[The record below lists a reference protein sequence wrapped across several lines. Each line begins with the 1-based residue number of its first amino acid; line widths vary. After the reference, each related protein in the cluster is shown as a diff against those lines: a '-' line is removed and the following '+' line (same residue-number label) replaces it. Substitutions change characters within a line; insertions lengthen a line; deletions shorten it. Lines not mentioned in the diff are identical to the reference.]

1 MKKREL
7 IIACAAITTGA
18 GCTSLAD
25 DNDRE
30 PNRETLVKNGPGEYP
45 HEIRAVNSS
54 KESIELT
61 VTVDLED
68 KQIHEGTF
76 TISSAVEEIVMG
88 ITKESL
94 PDGEDN
100 IVVRAT
106 TADGQE
112 TTTGHN
118 VNKCLGN
125 FLIEYTEDKKLK
137 STYSIC

>member
-7 IIACAAITTGA
+7 IIACAGITTGA
-18 GCTSLAD
+18 GCTSAVD
-25 DNDRE
+25 DDDKEINK
-30 PNRETLVKNGPGEYP
+30 ETLVKDGPGEYP
-45 HEIRAVNSS
+45 HEIEAVNRS

-61 VTVDLED
+61 VTVELEG

-76 TISSAVEEIVMG
+76 TISPGAEEVVMG
-88 ITKESL
+88 IIKKSL

-100 IVVRAT
+100 IVLRAT

-112 TTTGHN
+112 TTTGHI
-118 VNKCLGN
+118 VNECLGN
-125 FLIEYTEDKKLK
+125 FLIGYTEDRKLD

>member
-7 IIACAAITTGA
+7 IIACAGITTGA
-18 GCTSLAD
+18 GCTSAVD
-25 DNDRE
+25 DDDKEINK
-30 PNRETLVKNGPGEYP
+30 ETLVKDGPGEYP
-45 HEIRAVNSS
+45 HEIRAENRS
-54 KESIELT
+54 KESIELMIT
-61 VTVDLED
+61 AELEG
-68 KQIHEGTF
+68 KQIHEGIF
-76 TISSAVEEIVMG
+76 TISSGAEEVVMG
-88 ITKESL
+88 ITKKSL

-100 IVVRAT
+100 VVLRAT

-125 FLIEYTEDKKLK
+125 FLIGYTDDRKLT